1 MPVAL
6 ISLSYLKVKL
16 NRSAKEFWINLI
28 IVAIKIS
35 LSERFC
41 FNQIFDTKSRLH
53 INLSVM
59 GRPFKMYTIISMYA
73 EILIYSSVME
83 NNPDGQLLKVLGSLY
98 LYLEL
103 SQVAVLWKVSKR
115 NEKTRN
121 LFFFLSLLTLL
132 DVYQHLQ
139 TFFVIFSSYRFQMK
153 QISTLETCCV
163 ITSNQ
168 TGKFTFW
175 A

>member
-41 FNQIFDTKSRLH
+41 FNEIFDTKSRLH

-73 EILIYSSVME
+73 EVLIYSSVME

-103 SQVAVLWKVSKR
+103 NQVTVLWKVSKR
-115 NEKTRN
+115 NEK
-121 LFFFLSLLTLL
+121 
-132 DVYQHLQ
+132 D
-139 TFFVIFSSYRFQMK
+139 
-153 QISTLETCCV
+153 
-163 ITSNQ
+163 
-168 TGKFTFW
+168 
-175 A
+175 

>member
-16 NRSAKEFWINLI
+16 NRSTKEFWINLI
-28 IVAIKIS
+28 IVAIKIF
-35 LSERFC
+35 LIERFC
-41 FNQIFDTKSRLH
+41 FKQIFDTKSRLH

-59 GRPFKMYTIISMYA
+59 GHPFKMYTIISMYA

-103 SQVAVLWKVSKR
+103 NQVTVLWKVSKR
-115 NEKTRN
+115 NEK
-121 LFFFLSLLTLL
+121 
-132 DVYQHLQ
+132 D
-139 TFFVIFSSYRFQMK
+139 
-153 QISTLETCCV
+153 
-163 ITSNQ
+163 
-168 TGKFTFW
+168 
-175 A
+175 